1 VDRRV
6 DRGDGGLTRKI
17 RWGWIAAAAPPALF
31 IGYFF
36 AYPLIRILTLGL
48 SELSIGASG
57 LEARL
62 LRVGWFTLWQA
73 TVSTILTFLAAAPL
87 TWAVSSYRFPGRRLA
102 MALATVPFV
111 LPTVVVGTAFVAL
124 GWTESIAAILAAHV
138 FFNVAVVVRTVST
151 LWSRIDP
158 RIHEAAR
165 VLGASEWVVFR
176 KVTLPLL
183 RPAIAAAASIVF
195 LFTFTSFG
203 VVLILGG
210 FQYATLEVEIYR
222 QAVTLFDLPLAA
234 ALAVVQ
240 LVGVTG
246 ALYWYSRYQER
257 TAVAWTLE
265 RGTNL
270 KHPRGRARLAVLA
283 ATLGTLVILAVPVSV
298 LVSRSLS
305 GNYYQALFVDDPV
318 VGTPISSIANSLLF
332 AMVATVL
339 ATIIG
344 IMAATVITGR
354 SGQLSRWFDLTL
366 MLPLGTS
373 AVTIGFGFIVALDWP
388 VDIRASIWL
397 VPIAH
402 ALVAIPFVVRSTVPT
417 LRSVPPETRQAAA
430 ILGASP
436 FRVWREIDLPIVSR
450 AALVGAAF
458 AFVISLGEFGA
469 TSFIARPSSTTMPTM
484 IFRLLSRP
492 GEVSFGMAMALSV
505 VLAVVTLGVVLAID
519 RARFGELGSF

>member
-1 VDRRV
+1 MRR
-6 DRGDGGLTRKI
+6 I
-17 RWGWIAAAAPPALF
+17 RWGWVAVAAVPTIF

-36 AYPLIRILTLGL
+36 VYPLVRILGLGL

-73 TVSTILTFLAAAPL
+73 TVSTLLTFVVAAPL
-87 TWAVSSYRFPGRRLA
+87 TWAVSTYEFRGRRLA
-102 MALATVPFV
+102 MALVTVPFV
-111 LPTVVVGTAFVAL
+111 LPTVVVGSAFVAL
-124 GWTESIAAILAAHV
+124 GWRESIGAILAAHV
-138 FFNVAVVVRTVST
+138 FFNAAVVVRTVST
-151 LWSRIDP
+151 LWSRIEP
-158 RIHEAAR
+158 GLLEAGR
-165 VLGASEWVVFR
+165 VLGASNWQVFR
-176 KVTLPLL
+176 TITLPLL
-183 RPAIAAAASIVF
+183 RPALAAAASIVF

-234 ALAVVQ
+234 ALALVQ

-257 TAVAWTLE
+257 TATTWTLN
-265 RGTNL
+265 RGTNRRR
-270 KHPRGRARLAVLA
+270 PRGRSRYGVVAAVVGTLGVLA
-283 ATLGTLVILAVPVSV
+283 IPLVV

-305 GNYYQALFVDDPV
+305 GSFYGALFQEDRV
-318 VGTPISSIANSLLF
+318 VGTPIASVGNSLLF
-332 AMVATVL
+332 AVIAMVL

-344 IMAATVITGR
+344 VMATTVITGR
-354 SGQLSRWFDLTL
+354 GGSLSRWFDLTL

-388 VDIRASIWL
+388 VDLRASAWL

-417 LRSVPPETRQAAA
+417 MRSVRHETREAAA
-430 ILGASP
+430 VLGASP

-450 AALVGAAF
+450 AALVGAGF

-469 TSFIARPSSTTMPTM
+469 TSFVARPNSATIPIM

-492 GEVSFGMAMALSV
+492 GQMSFGMAMALSV
-505 VLAVVTLGVVLAID
+505 VLAALTAGVVLAID
-519 RARFGELGSF
+519 RARFGDLGSF

>member
-1 VDRRV
+1 MRH
-6 DRGDGGLTRKI
+6 I
-17 RWGWIAAAAPPALF
+17 RWGWVAVASVPSVF

-36 AYPLIRILTLGL
+36 LYPLIRILALGL
-48 SELSIGASG
+48 SEMSIGASG

-62 LRVGWFTLWQA
+62 FRVGWFTLWQA
-73 TVSTILTFLAAAPL
+73 AISTALTFLFAAPL
-87 TWAVSSYRFPGRRLA
+87 TWAVSSYEFKGRRLS

-124 GWTESIAAILAAHV
+124 GWRDSIGAILAAHV

-158 RIHEAAR
+158 RLLEAAR
-165 VLGASEWVVFR
+165 VLGASNWQVFR
-176 KVTLPLL
+176 TITLPLL

-257 TAVAWTLE
+257 TATSWTLDS
-265 RGTNL
+265 GTNRRR
-270 KHPRGRARLAVLA
+270 PGGRARWGVAAAV
-283 ATLGTLVILAVPVSV
+283 LGTLSLLAIPLTV
-298 LVSRSLS
+298 LISRSLS
-305 GNYYQALFVDDPV
+305 GTYFQRLFADDRV
-318 VGTPISSIANSLLF
+318 VGTPISSVGNSLVF
-332 AMVATVL
+332 ALLAMVL

-344 IMAATVITGR
+344 VMAATVISGR
-354 SGQLSRWFDLTL
+354 AGRLSRWFDLTL

-373 AVTIGFGFIVALDWP
+373 AVTIGFGFIVALGEPIDL
-388 VDIRASIWL
+388 RASFWL
-397 VPIAH
+397 IPIAH
-402 ALVAIPFVVRSTVPT
+402 ALVAVPFVVRSTVPT
-417 LRSVPPETRQAAA
+417 LRSIPAETREAAA
-430 ILGASP
+430 TLGASP
-436 FRVWREIDLPIVSR
+436 FRVWKEIDLPIVSR
-450 AALVGAAF
+450 AALVGAGF
-458 AFVISLGEFGA
+458 AFVISMGEFGA
-469 TSFIARPSSTTMPTM
+469 TSFIARPNTATIPTM

-492 GEVSFGMAMALSV
+492 GATSFGMAMALSV
-505 VLAVVTLGVVLAID
+505 VLAIITAGVVMSID
-519 RARFGELGSF
+519 RAQFGELGAF

>member
-1 VDRRV
+1 MRR
-6 DRGDGGLTRKI
+6 I
-17 RWGWIAAAAPPALF
+17 RWGWLAVAAVPTFF

-36 AYPLIRILTLGL
+36 VYPLARILVLGL

-73 TVSTILTFLAAAPL
+73 VVSTILTFVVAAPL
-87 TWAVSSYRFPGRRLA
+87 TWAVSSYRFKGRRLA
-102 MALATVPFV
+102 MAMATVPFV

-124 GWTESIAAILAAHV
+124 GWRDSIGAILAAHV

-158 RIHEAAR
+158 RLHEAAR
-165 VLGASEWVVFR
+165 VLGGSEWEVF
-176 KVTLPLL
+176 KSITLPLL
-183 RPAIAAAASIVF
+183 RPALAAAASIVF

-210 FQYATLEVEIYR
+210 FRYATLEVEIYR

-234 ALAVVQ
+234 TLAIVQ
-240 LVGVTG
+240 LLGVSA
-246 ALYWYSRYQER
+246 ALYAYSRYQER

-270 KHPRGRARLAVLA
+270 KRPRGRTRFVVAAAVVG
-283 ATLGTLVILAVPVSV
+283 TLGALAVPLTV
-298 LVSRSLS
+298 LVGRSLGQNAYRS
-305 GNYYQALFVDDPV
+305 LLTDDRV
-318 VGTPISSIANSLLF
+318 VGTPISSVWNSLAF
-332 AMVATVL
+332 ALAATVL
-339 ATIIG
+339 ATMIG
-344 IMAATVITGR
+344 IMAAAVITGR
-354 SGQLSRWFDLTL
+354 SGSLSRWFDLTL

-373 AVTIGFGFIVALDWP
+373 AVTIGFGFIIALDWP
-388 VDIRASIWL
+388 VDLRATTWL

-402 ALVAIPFVVRSTVPT
+402 ALVAVPFVVRSTVPT
-417 LRSVPPETRQAAA
+417 LRSVPAATREAAA
-430 ILGASP
+430 VLGASP

-450 AALVGAAF
+450 AALVGAGF

-469 TSFIARPSSTTMPTM
+469 TSFVARPGLATIPTM
-484 IFRLLSRP
+484 IFRLLTRP
-492 GEVSFGMAMALSV
+492 GATSFGMAMALSV
-505 VLAVVTLGVVLAID
+505 VLALITAAVVIAMD
-519 RARFGELGSF
+519 RARIGELGAF

>member
-1 VDRRV
+1 MKR
-6 DRGDGGLTRKI
+6 I
-17 RWGWIAAAAPPALF
+17 RWGWVAVAAPPVIF
-31 IGYFF
+31 VGYFF
-36 AYPLIRILTLGL
+36 AYPLVRILALGL

-57 LEARL
+57 VEARL
-62 LRVGWFTLWQA
+62 FRVGWFTVWQA

-87 TWAVSSYRFPGRRLA
+87 TWAVSSYQFKGRRMA

-111 LPTVVVGTAFVAL
+111 MPTVVVGTAFVAL
-124 GWTESIAAILAAHV
+124 GWRESIGAILAAHV

-158 RIHEAAR
+158 RIQDAAR
-165 VLGASEWVVFR
+165 VLGASEWEVFKR
-176 KVTLPLL
+176 VTMPLL
-183 RPAIAAAASIVF
+183 RPAVAAAASIVF

-203 VVLILGG
+203 LVLILGG
-210 FQYATLEVEIYR
+210 FSYATLEVEIYR

-234 ALAVVQ
+234 ALAIVQ
-240 LVGVTG
+240 MVGVTG

-257 TAVAWTLE
+257 TAVSWTLE

-270 KHPRGRARLAVLA
+270 RRPRGRARLGVALAVV
-283 ATLGTLVILAVPVSV
+283 GTLVALAIPLSV
-298 LVSRSLS
+298 LVSRSLAGDFYRS
-305 GNYYQALFVDDPV
+305 LFRDNPV
-318 VGTPISSIANSLLF
+318 VGTPVSSVWNSLMF
-332 AMVATVL
+332 AVVAMLVATV
-339 ATIIG
+339 IG
-344 IMAATVITGR
+344 ILAATVITGR

-388 VDIRASIWL
+388 IDLRASRWL
-397 VPIAH
+397 VPMAH

-417 LRSVPPETRQAAA
+417 LRSVPAETREAAA
-430 ILGASP
+430 VLGASP
-436 FRVWREIDLPIVSR
+436 FRVWREVDLPLVSR
-450 AALVGAAF
+450 AGMVGAAF

-469 TSFIARPSSTTMPTM
+469 TSFVSRPGSATIPTM

-492 GEVSFGMAMALSV
+492 GETSFGMAMALSV
-505 VLAVVTLGVVLAID
+505 VLAVLTAAVVMAID